1 MTAGQWHNT
10 TECAWLTRFAACRA
24 ERKLDQVCSDQ
35 EYRIVFDRVNALPAG
50 VEHLVVQLGG
60 HIGLLDESILKPMIL

>member
-1 MTAGQWHNT
+1 M
-10 TECAWLTRFAACRA
+10 LLLDCRYVMRYDWSPRTYKVHAVCSA

-50 VEHLVVQLGG
+50 VEHLVVQLGQ
-60 HIGLLDESILKPMIL
+60 DFSTSIEGS